1 MIINQLLTNSF
12 IHASERIVLA
22 SQVSGQLG
30 QSVGHQLLHI
40 NPLLLGDAGGQ
51 SKPIN
56 VATNSDSGG
65 VNWHSGLN
73 VANNLLRVHV
83 RLVLGVSGDAV
94 VLLDDGVE
102 DLREVL
108 VGVPVSSIDTA
119 VLVVEL
125 NGAGTGLGDGEATGL
140 GLDVLDFVPS
150 LLGDVLGHQGVG
162 RLDGGELSR
171 HCLNVVDCVEYC
183 C

>member
-65 VNWHSGLN
+65 VNWNSGLN

-102 DLREVL
+102 DLREVF
-108 VGVPVSSIDTA
+108 VGVPVSSIDSTM
-119 VLVVEL
+119 LVVEL
-125 NGAGTGLGDGEATGL
+125 NSTSNGLNESEARGL
-140 GLDVLDFVPS
+140 GLDALQLFPD
-150 LLGDVLGHQGVG
+150 
-162 RLDGGELSR
+162 RL
-171 HCLNVVDCVEYC
+171 
-183 C
+183 